1 MNTGAWMQKL
11 KHIKGLPY
19 IALAL
24 AAGIVLLL
32 LPSGSGH
39 ESTVSASL
47 GDTYRASLEQ
57 EVADLLCEM
66 EGVESCR
73 VVLTLA
79 SGYEYTYATDQRV
92 TEHEGGKET
101 EKTVVLATQSGGEE
115 PILLRE
121 KLPIVLGIAV
131 VCPGADY
138 VACARIKELLC
149 ALFALSDEQ
158 ISIQT

>member
-1 MNTGAWMQKL
+1 MNFGAWKQRL
-11 KHIKGLPY
+11 GHIKGLPY

-32 LPSGSGH
+32 LPSGGGETQNVSG
-39 ESTVSASL
+39 SL
-47 GDTYRASLEQ
+47 GDAYRIALEQ

-66 EGVESCR
+66 EGVDSCT

-79 SGYEYTYATDQRV
+79 YGYEYTYATDQRV
-92 TEHEGGKET
+92 SEHSGGKET
-101 EKTVVLATQSGGEE
+101 EKNVVLATQSGGEA

-121 KLPIVLGIAV
+121 KLPTVSGIAV
-131 VCPGADY
+131 VCRGADY
-138 VACARIKELLC
+138 NACARIRELLC
-149 ALFALSDEQ
+149 ALFALTDGQ